1 VRGPLPLRYRFRIE
15 RAQCDDGG
23 MATTDELLVALD
35 RRLLEAIESKAT
47 SDTILKL
54 AKPGVAVEPRQ
65 STAHRRRSPEF
76 SAR

>member
-1 VRGPLPLRYRFRIE
+1 
-15 RAQCDDGG
+15 

-54 AKPGVAVEPRQ
+54 AEARAWLSSPAQSHGAPATVA
-65 STAHRRRSPEF
+65 
-76 SAR
+76 

>member
-1 VRGPLPLRYRFRIE
+1 MRGPLPLPVPDPRIE

-54 AKPGVAVEPRQ
+54 AEARAWLSSPAQSHGAPATVA
-65 STAHRRRSPEF
+65 
-76 SAR
+76 